1 MNRYIFF
8 ILCVFCGCGVFKKNF
23 ITSTKNVDFVVVHAN
38 LISHNLSGEKSKIK
52 TKIKITPDTVTAS
65 IYPLLGLELGK
76 IIITTN
82 KIFIHNKYSNQ
93 NDSIL
98 FNTRESIN
106 LRNFQKSFFQK
117 NLKQDTILY
126 KNSYQDFFFT
136 NYISSE
142 LFMKDNKVVFVP
154 TKIFFE
160 NDSLDYAST
169 FGTEISIEYK
179 SIVFY
184 TQKK

>member
-1 MNRYIFF
+1 MNRYILF
-8 ILCVFCGCGVFKKNF
+8 ILCVFYGCGVFKKNF
-23 ITSTKNVDFVVVHAN
+23 IKSTKNADFVVVHAN
-38 LISHNLSGEKSKIK
+38 LISHNLSGDKSQIK
-52 TKIKITPDTVTAS
+52 TKIKITPDTVTVS

-82 KIFIHNKYSNQ
+82 KVFIHNKYSNQ

-98 FNTRESIN
+98 FNSGKSLN
-106 LRNFQKSFFQK
+106 LKNFQKSFFQK

-126 KNSYQDFFFT
+126 KNSYQDCFFT

-142 LFMKDNKVVFVP
+142 LFTKDNKVVFVP
-154 TKIFFE
+154 TKIFFK
-160 NDSLDYAST
+160 NDPLDYELNFAN
-169 FGTEISIEYK
+169 EIGIEYK

-184 TQKK
+184 PQKK